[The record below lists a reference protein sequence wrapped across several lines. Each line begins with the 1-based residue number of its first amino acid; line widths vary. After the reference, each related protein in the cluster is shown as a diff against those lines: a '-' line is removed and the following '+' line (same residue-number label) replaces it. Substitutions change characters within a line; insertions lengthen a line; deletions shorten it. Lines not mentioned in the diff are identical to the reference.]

1 MNVYNYIYAFFCRF
15 WGNLIGN
22 GRIIGAVHVTFALL
36 MHMLFFSEII
46 RNTFLHK
53 VVRTDYENVPVLRDV
68 YWLIILM
75 LILVI
80 YLIYGPNRTYRLIKE
95 YNVRYSEDL
104 LGNILKIFFYLIVPT
119 VIGVYLAL
127 QRDRAFV

>member
-46 RNTFLHK
+46 RNTFLRK
-53 VVRTDYENVPVLRDV
+53 VVRTNYNDLGVLRDV
-68 YWLIILM
+68 YWLVIAI
-75 LILVI
+75 LILLVYFI
-80 YLIYGPNRTYRLIKE
+80 YTPNRTYRLIKE

-104 LGNILKIFFYLIVPT
+104 LGNILRILFYLIVPT
-119 VIGVYLAL
+119 VVGVYLAM
-127 QRDRAFV
+127 RGNRAFV

>member
-46 RNTFLHK
+46 RNTFLRK
-53 VVRTDYENVPVLRDV
+53 VVRTNYNDLGVLRDV
-68 YWLIILM
+68 YWLVIAI
-75 LILVI
+75 LILIVYFI
-80 YLIYGPNRTYRLIKE
+80 YTPNRTYRLIKE

-104 LGNILKIFFYLIVPT
+104 LGNILRILFYLIVPT
-119 VIGVYLAL
+119 VVGIYLAM
-127 QRDRAFV
+127 RGNRAFV